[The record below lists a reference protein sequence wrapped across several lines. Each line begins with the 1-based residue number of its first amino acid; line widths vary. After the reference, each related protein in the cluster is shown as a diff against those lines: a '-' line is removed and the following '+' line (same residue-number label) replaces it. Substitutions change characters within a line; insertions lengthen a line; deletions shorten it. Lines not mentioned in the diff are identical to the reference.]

1 MWIFNL
7 LKRIVYLTWY
17 RLYYIPSHKSLFD
30 PLKQIRRIHEG
41 ERVFIIATGPSLNER
56 DLDMLKNEITFG
68 MNSIYKMFDK
78 TDWRP
83 TYYCVADGGVY
94 QKIKADID
102 NNISEIEKCFC
113 NDKIP
118 WNNDKVQ
125 KIPVIQ
131 NLCNNE
137 TLRNKLHYFSQ
148 KSHTSN
154 NIVNGI
160 FMGNSV
166 VHVITQICFYMG
178 FKEIY
183 YLGADCSN
191 FNKHASGCEHNLIN
205 NRKEENLA
213 RGIKADYISDYE
225 YAKSHGIL
233 MFNATRGGE
242 LEVFPRVTLENV
254 LRIKN

>member
-7 LKRIVYLTWY
+7 LKRVAYLIWY
-17 RLYYIPSHKSLFD
+17 RFYYMPCHKSTYIP
-30 PLKQIRRIHEG
+30 LKELRGIHAG

-83 TYYCVADGGVY
+83 TYYCIADGGVY

-102 NNISEIEKCFC
+102 NNISKIEKCFC
-113 NDKIP
+113 NDKIL
-118 WNNDKVQ
+118 WNNDYVQ
-125 KIPVIQ
+125 KIPVIP

-137 TLRNKLHYFSQ
+137 TLRNILHFIS
-148 KSHTSN
+148 KNSHTSK

-205 NRKEENLA
+205 NRKEDNLA
-213 RGIKADYISDYE
+213 EGIKADYISDYNF
-225 YAKSHGIL
+225 AKQNGVR
-233 MFNATRGGE
+233 MFNATRGGA
-242 LEVFPRVTLENV
+242 LEVFPRVTLEDV
-254 LRIKN
+254 LKNK